1 MATAIKWFGHSAFQ
15 VQTPGGKT
23 IIIDPWVQGNPAC
36 PESEKYL
43 NKVDLML
50 ITHGHSDHLGDAVSI
65 AQKHQPVIA
74 CIYEI
79 FLYLSK
85 NGVQNFQPMNKGGT
99 IHWEGISVTMVNAFH
114 SSGIDTDGE
123 VLTGGEPAGFV
134 VKLEDGFTF
143 YHAGDTCVFGD
154 MKIIGE
160 LYQPQLAM
168 LPIGDRFTMSP
179 REAAYA
185 IRLLGVKKVIPMHW
199 GTFPLLTGT
208 PDQLREFTRGWED
221 LEILAMRP
229 GEQIAVAG

>member
-1 MATAIKWFGHSAFQ
+1 MATAIKWFGHSTFQ

-23 IIIDPWVQGNPAC
+23 IIIDPWVQGNPTC
-36 PESEKYL
+36 PESEKHL

-85 NGVQNFQPMNKGGT
+85 HGVQNFQPMNKGGT
-99 IHWEGISVTMVNAFH
+99 VHWEGISVTMVNAFH
-114 SSGIDTDGE
+114 SSGIDMDGE

-154 MKIIGE
+154 MRIIGE
-160 LYQPQLAM
+160 LYRPQLAM

-199 GTFPLLTGT
+199 GTFPLLIGT
-208 PDQLREFTRGWED
+208 PDQLREFTRDLEG

-229 GEQIAVAG
+229 GEQIAIAG

>member
-1 MATAIKWFGHSAFQ
+1 MATAIKWFGHSTFQ

-23 IIIDPWVQGNPAC
+23 ILIDPWVQGNPAC
-36 PESEKYL
+36 PESEKHL

-50 ITHGHSDHLGDAVSI
+50 ITHGHSDHIGDAVSI
-65 AQKHQPVIA
+65 AQKHQPVVVS
-74 CIYEI
+74 IYEI
-79 FLYLSK
+79 YLYLSK
-85 NGVQNFQPMNKGGT
+85 HGLQNFQPMNKGGS
-99 IHWEGISVTMVNAFH
+99 IHWEGITITMVNAFH
-114 SSGIDTDGE
+114 SSGIDTDGQ
-123 VLTGGEPAGFV
+123 VLSGGEPAGFV

-143 YHAGDTCVFGD
+143 YHAGDTCLFGD
-154 MKIIGE
+154 MKLISE

-185 IRLLGVKKVIPMHW
+185 IRLLNVKKVIPMHW

-208 PDQLREFTRGWED
+208 PEHLREFTRDLGD

-229 GEQIAVAG
+229 GEQIAIAG

>member
-1 MATAIKWFGHSAFQ
+1 MATAIKWFGHSTFQ

-23 IIIDPWVQGNPAC
+23 ILIDPWVQGNPAC
-36 PESEKYL
+36 PESEKHL

-85 NGVQNFQPMNKGGT
+85 HGVQNFQPMNKGGT

-114 SSGIDTDGE
+114 SSGIDMDGE

-179 REAAYA
+179 REATYA

-208 PDQLREFTRGWED
+208 PDQLREFTRDLEG

-229 GEQIAVAG
+229 GEQIAIAG